1 MTVTSQAH
9 INVYCEGETPLFHS
23 VSKGNLEI
31 IKFLCSVEEIDVNKG
46 NESGCTPLSQAVKM
60 GREDIIEFLCMIDNV
75 DISHKDWESTERR
88 KEMFNSP
95 ILQPLVVRMAM
106 MGCYEFDV
114 SQRNRLGDTLAH
126 MAVKSNLA
134 DGIKFICEQEDVDFN
149 VKNQKNE
156 TAFDLIFPENGDLT
170 NQDYL
175 SILRIA
181 CRTHGKDVVTRR
193 DSEGRNVLHLAVLD
207 NNVEA
212 FNKLNEINKADVDV
226 NAMENKG
233 DTTLSLAIQN
243 EMDDLT
249 LIILSE
255 PQLKAETHNNL
266 EKDEFHILKD
276 VVVRRKNTENDEFDS
291 ILKTYL
297 SDTTVPD
304 YSPKNTPFT
313 LKKLFESADDKKSV
327 LDDFRS
333 KIDNETCPDDVKR
346 IYIAL
351 RNITL
356 IGLQQYANHK
366 DLQYVLYKGSVI
378 KTFVKIFVELRGEK
392 YNDSVYLTQ
401 LLRVLYISTQANIK
415 CDCESP
421 QDRNLDDSK
430 TTSDIENKNVLSRSL
445 AETLGED
452 LHKKFKEQVKDISC
466 VNINTEVSNAQLIA
480 KGIQNAYFKDETGL
494 GNPFEKSLTKASEKL
509 SEFLNLRKF
518 FHKCVRR
525 GDFAFIVCF
534 MSIFIQSSDI
544 LSDAM
549 VGFKTFNGF
558 SKRLGIF
565 MIALVFVTL
574 IHENIRSVIS
584 AYETDQDLLR
594 ITLGRKDITD
604 EDIIEKSELN
614 YYNQCSNQVI
624 RSFKRF
630 FWTFKVCDKSGNF
643 SLKSIKPLF
652 FNVLSILMLRPVVDR
667 LIVLSHSPS
676 HLRAVYRQQ
685 SKQKSLNQYYMI
697 LEQMPELLIQFYVFQ
712 IYFNNLRTT
721 EDYKNYGC
729 TELHSFTYR
738 TEYFECVEN
747 LWKLKICAPWWEIYS
762 MLVPFFK
769 IPDSMV
775 SLEKMFRILSPETP
789 KMSAAA
795 SVCLY
800 VAYIL
805 MIPSRLFLFA
815 AVMHSVASNL
825 YVIAYLGL
833 VTLVW
838 LFINVHAKIG
848 RKEGPVEK
856 KAKEY
861 KGDEKIPVRYYIRI
875 IWSLLLFT
883 VRDMVVI
890 SLRSADA
897 YLMPPSEVHYS
908 TIRTW
913 RKMLVISSYYFVE
926 AVVGAVVVEHY
937 YPCGQNSEIMKYQG
951 WLYLITLIISVTIIT
966 LLSYILQPTK
976 MYIIPRQ
983 FPIRAAVVCLCGLL
997 MWAAAALIF
1006 QSTTKNSTTAVR
1018 LPLIITTSIISLF
1031 LLAVVVILRFFS
1043 EAKLKKRKEG
1053 DSTSGTPNDK
1063 KPNFRRFLCC
1073 NRKFSCLCCCSA
1085 AGETAEYGPVGQ
1097 EDDEIGKTGASV
1109 DRKSKEK
1116 SCCVPRLSSCF
1127 CCSSHRN
1134 PTRDEPSYATVV
1146 DQQEYV
1152 GMSQLP
1158 LSSDKDT
1165 VTREEQV
1172 RESNNKKEVFVEIQ
1186 ADPETTDVDNV

>member
-1 MTVTSQAH
+1 M
-9 INVYCEGETPLFHS
+9 
-23 VSKGNLEI
+23 
-31 IKFLCSVEEIDVNKG
+31 
-46 NESGCTPLSQAVKM
+46 
-60 GREDIIEFLCMIDNV
+60 
-75 DISHKDWESTERR
+75 
-88 KEMFNSP
+88 
-95 ILQPLVVRMAM
+95 
-106 MGCYEFDV
+106 
-114 SQRNRLGDTLAH
+114 
-126 MAVKSNLA
+126 
-134 DGIKFICEQEDVDFN
+134 
-149 VKNQKNE
+149 
-156 TAFDLIFPENGDLT
+156 
-170 NQDYL
+170 
-175 SILRIA
+175 
-181 CRTHGKDVVTRR
+181 
-193 DSEGRNVLHLAVLD
+193 LHLAVLD

-212 FNKLNEINKADVDV
+212 FKELNEVNKADVDV

-233 DTTLSLAIQN
+233 DTTLSLAVQN

-249 LIILSE
+249 LMILSE
-255 PQLKAETHNNL
+255 PGLKAETHNNL

-276 VVVRRKNTENDEFDS
+276 VVVRRKKSENDEYHS
-291 ILKTYL
+291 IMKNYL
-297 SDTTVPD
+297 SDTTVP
-304 YSPKNTPFT
+304 KNPSKNIPFT

-333 KIDNETCPDDVKR
+333 KIENKACADDVKG
-346 IYIAL
+346 IYTAL
-351 RNITL
+351 LNITL

-378 KTFVKIFVELRGEK
+378 KTFVKIFVELREEK
-392 YNDSVYLTQ
+392 YTDSVYLTQ

-415 CDCESP
+415 CDCETLQNP
-421 QDRNLDDSK
+421 NLNDSKTTGDIENKNVRDDSK
-430 TTSDIENKNVLSRSL
+430 TTGDIENKNVRNNSKTTCDIENQNVLSRSL
-445 AETLGED
+445 AKTLGEE
-452 LHKKFKEQVKDISC
+452 LHKKYKEQVEDISC
-466 VNINTEVSNAQLIA
+466 VNIDTEVSNAQLIA

-494 GNPFEKSLTKASEKL
+494 GNPFEKSLTKASGKL

-525 GDFAFIVCF
+525 GDFAFLLCF

-614 YYNQCSNQVI
+614 YYNQCSNPVI

-630 FWTFKVCDKSGNF
+630 FWTFKVCDKSGIF

-721 EDYKNYGC
+721 EDFKNYGC

-738 TEYFECVEN
+738 IEYFECVEN

-775 SLEKMFRILSPETP
+775 SLEKMFRLLSPETP
-789 KMSAAA
+789 KMSTAA

-815 AVMHSVASNL
+815 AVMHSVTSNL
-825 YVIAYLGL
+825 YVMAYLGL
-833 VTLVW
+833 VTMVW
-838 LFINVHAKIG
+838 LFINVHAKVG
-848 RKEGPVEK
+848 RKGGPAEK
-856 KAKEY
+856 KATEY
-861 KGDEKIPVRYYIRI
+861 KSDEKRTVGYYIRI

-897 YLMPPSEVHYS
+897 YLRPPSEVHYS

-913 RKMLVISSYYFVE
+913 RKMLLISSYYFVE
-926 AVVGAVVVEHY
+926 AVVGAVIVEHY

-951 WLYLITLIISVTIIT
+951 WLHLITLIISITIIT

-983 FPIRAAVVCLCGLL
+983 FPIRAAVICLCGLL
-997 MWAAAALIF
+997 MWTVAALIF

-1018 LPLIITTSIISLF
+1018 LPLIITTLIISLF
-1031 LLAVVVILRFFS
+1031 S
-1043 EAKLKKRKEG
+1043 
-1053 DSTSGTPNDK
+1053 
-1063 KPNFRRFLCC
+1063 
-1073 NRKFSCLCCCSA
+1073 
-1085 AGETAEYGPVGQ
+1085 
-1097 EDDEIGKTGASV
+1097 
-1109 DRKSKEK
+1109 
-1116 SCCVPRLSSCF
+1116 
-1127 CCSSHRN
+1127 
-1134 PTRDEPSYATVV
+1134 
-1146 DQQEYV
+1146 
-1152 GMSQLP
+1152 
-1158 LSSDKDT
+1158 
-1165 VTREEQV
+1165 
-1172 RESNNKKEVFVEIQ
+1172 
-1186 ADPETTDVDNV
+1186 